1 MAKDKIALLKENI
14 QAVLSCV
21 DLFKHIS
28 LENVLFKD
36 KLNEILEKIELII
49 EIAESESIDVT
60 ALKNSNE
67 LIVQLLKSIKQKVML
82 LENALRLSNFLE
94 TNRPTFVN
102 SKNILNKE
110 IYPLIETL
118 NAELDSVEKTTRE
131 VEKRISEQD
140 WH

>member
-1 MAKDKIALLKENI
+1 
-14 QAVLSCV
+14 
-21 DLFKHIS
+21 LFKHIS